1 MTKLYRYVAILSLQH
16 SPPDERSKSEN
27 NEIPKKGKKERLFL
41 VLLRGFLS
49 LDNARDVNQA

>member
-27 NEIPKKGKKERLFL
+27 NEIPKKGKREVIPKWSA
-41 VLLRGFLS
+41 GF
-49 LDNARDVNQA
+49 